1 METQVIVWCGG
12 KEGAREAGGSNPK
25 CTTTGHGC
33 SNINLCYYRLINL
46 LLGLLVTHLVSV
58 PILDVTMVYLLE
70 HNTCVLLY
78 LKKCYNDFIV

>member
-33 SNINLCYYRLINL
+33 SNINLCYCRLINV
-46 LLGLLVTHLVSV
+46 LLGLLVTHLIIV
-58 PILDVTMVYLLE
+58 PILDITMVSPIGTQ
-70 HNTCVLLY
+70 HMCSFMSKIVLQ
-78 LKKCYNDFIV
+78 

>member
-33 SNINLCYYRLINL
+33 SNINLCYYRLINVL
-46 LLGLLVTHLVSV
+46 LPLLVTHLISV
-58 PILDVTMVYLLE
+58 LILNVTMVSLCNIFFL
-70 HNTCVLLY
+70 TLVTLLY
-78 LKKCYNDFIV
+78 CVSNTS

>member
-1 METQVIVWCGG
+1 MIVWCGG

-33 SNINLCYYRLINL
+33 SNINLCYYRLINV

-58 PILDVTMVYLLE
+58 PILDVTMLSPIE
-70 HNTCVLLY
+70 TQHMCSFISRKVLQ
-78 LKKCYNDFIV
+78 

>member
-58 PILDVTMVYLLE
+58 PILDVTMVSPTGTQ
-70 HNTCVLLY
+70 HMCSFISKKVLQ
-78 LKKCYNDFIV
+78 